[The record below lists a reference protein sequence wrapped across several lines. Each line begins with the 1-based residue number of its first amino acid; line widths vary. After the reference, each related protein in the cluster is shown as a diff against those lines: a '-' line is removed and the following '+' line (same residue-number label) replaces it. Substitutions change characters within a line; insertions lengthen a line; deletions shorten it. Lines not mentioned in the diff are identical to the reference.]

1 MRTVYGEKDCSSEL
15 IKLFVLQGG
24 IIMSQGG
31 RQELQRSL
39 NMKDVLALA
48 FGTMIGWGWIMLAGS
63 WVASGGVIGAI
74 LAFALGGIMALF
86 VGMTYAELT
95 PALPLAG
102 GELVFSY
109 RAMGYNASWFTGWMI
124 TLAYIGVAAWEGPAL
139 ANALGFL
146 FGNLLP
152 DMGVLYEIQGSQV
165 TGMFLLIGC
174 VGAVILSFVN
184 YRGAKA
190 SAVFQTTATIAMA
203 IGGIAFFFGGVIKGD
218 IGNMIPVFTDGK
230 GFVAVILAV
239 PAMFVGFDVIP
250 QAAEEMNIPLGKI
263 GKVMIIA
270 IGMAAAWY
278 MIMILGVALSAP
290 VDVRNG
296 FASDPNSVP
305 VADTFAYALGHP
317 VFGKLMIIA
326 AMCGILTSWNGFIVG
341 ATRVLFS
348 MSRAKMLPSVFAK
361 VHPKYDSPVAA
372 ILLVGLITV
381 LSPLLGKSALSWFVN
396 AAAFGTVV
404 AYFMVSLS
412 FCVLRR
418 TEPDLERPFLV
429 KGGNVIGICAV
440 LVALFFISLYLPIY
454 SPTPLAPIEWALV
467 GGWIV
472 LGIVLFIANKCSAN
486 GKASK
491 EEVEYLMFGND
502 YKRF

>member
-1 MRTVYGEKDCSSEL
+1 MSSNGDR
-15 IKLFVLQGG
+15 K
-24 IIMSQGG
+24 
-31 RQELQRSL
+31 ELQKSL

-63 WVASGGVIGAI
+63 WVGSGGTMGAI
-74 LAFALGGIMALF
+74 LAFALGGVMAIF
-86 VGMTYAELT
+86 VGLTYAELT
-95 PALPLAG
+95 PALPLSG

-124 TLAYIGVAAWEGPAL
+124 TLAYLGVAAWEGPAL

-146 FGNLLP
+146 FGELLP
-152 DMGVLYEIQGSQV
+152 ECGKLYEIQGSEV
-165 TGMFLLIGC
+165 TGIFLIIGC
-174 VGAVILSFVN
+174 AGAIVMTILN

-190 SAVFQTTATIAMA
+190 SAIFQTTATIAMA
-203 IGGIAFFFGGVIKGD
+203 IGGVAFFICGTATGD
-218 IGNMIPVFTDGK
+218 LENLKPMFTDGQ

-270 IGMAAAWY
+270 IVMAATWY
-278 MIMILGVALSAP
+278 IIMILGTAISTPGDVLEGYNNDPSA
-290 VDVRNG
+290 
-296 FASDPNSVP
+296 VP
-305 VADTFAYALGHP
+305 VANCFAYAMGSP

-341 ATRVLFS
+341 ASRVIFS
-348 MSRAKMLPSVFAK
+348 MARAHMLPKIFEK
-361 VHPKYDSPVAA
+361 VHPRYGSPTAA
-372 ILLVGLITV
+372 ILLVGIVTV

-412 FCVLRR
+412 YLVLRKK
-418 TEPDLERPFLV
+418 EPELERPFKV
-429 KGGNVIGICAV
+429 KTAGIFVGVMAV
-440 LVALFFISLYLPIY
+440 LVVLFMISLYLPIY
-454 SPTPLAPIEWALV
+454 SPTPLQPIEWCLV
-467 GGWIV
+467 GGWLV
-472 LGIVLFIANKCSAN
+472 LGIILFIANKFGVN
-486 GKASK
+486 GKVSEA
-491 EEVEYLMFGND
+491 EVEFQMFGEE

>member
-1 MRTVYGEKDCSSEL
+1 MSEK
-15 IKLFVLQGG
+15 
-24 IIMSQGG
+24 
-31 RQELQRSL
+31 RQSLEKSL

-63 WVASGGVIGAI
+63 WVHNGGVLGAI
-74 LAFALGGIMALF
+74 LAFALGGVMALF

-124 TLAYIGVAAWEGPAL
+124 TLAYLGVAAWEGPAL
-139 ANALGFL
+139 SNALGFL

-152 DMGVLYEIQGSQV
+152 DLGVLYEVQGSEV

-174 VGAVILSFVN
+174 VGAVIMTFIN

-190 SAVFQTTATIAMA
+190 SAVFQTTATVAMA
-203 IGGIAFFFGGVIKGD
+203 IGGIAFFVGGVAKGD
-218 IGNMIPVFTDGK
+218 VSNMMPSFTDGN
-230 GFVAVILAV
+230 GLVAVILAV

-250 QAAEEMNIPLGKI
+250 QAAEEMNMPLNKI
-263 GKVMIIA
+263 GKVMVIA
-270 IGMAAAWY
+270 ICMAAAWY
-278 MIMILGVALSAP
+278 MIMILGVALSGP
-290 VDVRNG
+290 ESIRTG
-296 FASDPNSVP
+296 FVEDPNSVP
-305 VADTFAYALGHP
+305 VADLFAYALGHP

-341 ATRVLFS
+341 ASRVIFS
-348 MSRAKMLPSVFAK
+348 MSRAHMLPPIFGK
-361 VHPKYDSPVAA
+361 VHPKYGAPTAA
-372 ILLVGLITV
+372 VLLVGVITI
-381 LSPLLGKSALSWFVN
+381 LSPLLGKSALVWFVD

-412 FCVLRR
+412 FLILRSK
-418 TEPDLERPFLV
+418 EPNLDRPFKVKSGMLV
-429 KGGNVIGICAV
+429 GVLAV
-440 LVALFFISLYLPIY
+440 VVALFMASLYLPIY
-454 SPTPLAPIEWALV
+454 SPAPLTPIEWALV

-472 LGIVLFIANKCSAN
+472 LGLILFAVNKAGAN
-486 GKASK
+486 GKVSK
-491 EEVEYLMFGND
+491 AEVEYQMFGDD

>member
-1 MRTVYGEKDCSSEL
+1 MSSNGDR
-15 IKLFVLQGG
+15 K
-24 IIMSQGG
+24 
-31 RQELQRSL
+31 ELQKSL

-63 WVASGGVIGAI
+63 WVGSGGTMGAI
-74 LAFALGGIMALF
+74 LAFALGGVMAIF
-86 VGMTYAELT
+86 VGLTYAELT
-95 PALPLAG
+95 PALPLSG

-124 TLAYIGVAAWEGPAL
+124 TLAYLGVAAWEGPAL

-146 FGNLLP
+146 FGELLP
-152 DMGVLYEIQGSQV
+152 ECGKLYEIQGSEV
-165 TGMFLLIGC
+165 TGIFLIIGC
-174 VGAVILSFVN
+174 AGAIVMTILN

-190 SAVFQTTATIAMA
+190 SAIFQTTATIAMA
-203 IGGIAFFFGGVIKGD
+203 IGGVAFFICGTATGD
-218 IGNMIPVFTDGK
+218 LENLKPMFTDGQ

-270 IGMAAAWY
+270 IVMAATWY
-278 MIMILGVALSAP
+278 IIMILGTAISTPGDVLEGYNNDPSA
-290 VDVRNG
+290 
-296 FASDPNSVP
+296 VP
-305 VADTFAYALGHP
+305 VANCFAYAMGSP

-341 ATRVLFS
+341 ASRVIFS
-348 MSRAKMLPSVFAK
+348 MARAHMLPKIFEK
-361 VHPKYDSPVAA
+361 VHPRYGSPTAA
-372 ILLVGLITV
+372 ILLVGIVTV

-412 FCVLRR
+412 YLVLRKK
-418 TEPDLERPFLV
+418 EPELERPFKV
-429 KGGNVIGICAV
+429 KTAGIFVGVMAV
-440 LVALFFISLYLPIY
+440 LVVLFMISLYLPIY
-454 SPTPLAPIEWALV
+454 SPTPLQPIEWCLV
-467 GGWIV
+467 GGWLV
-472 LGIVLFIANKCSAN
+472 LGIILFIANKFGAN
-486 GKASK
+486 GKVSEA
-491 EEVEYLMFGND
+491 EVEFQMFGEE